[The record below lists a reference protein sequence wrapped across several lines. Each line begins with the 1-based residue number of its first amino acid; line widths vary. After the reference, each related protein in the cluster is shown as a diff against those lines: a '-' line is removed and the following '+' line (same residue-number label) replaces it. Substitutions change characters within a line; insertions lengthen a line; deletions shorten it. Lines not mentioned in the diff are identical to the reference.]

1 MYPLARYSPICC
13 NYDNTLLLLQTCP
26 PAFTITFIEVYFS
39 CFGFKN
45 IKRAN
50 INQCFIC
57 SDWVCEDKYNV
68 KLKTQ
73 PPTLFAMVL

>member
-13 NYDNTLLLLQTCP
+13 NYDN
-26 PAFTITFIEVYFS
+26 TFIEVYFS